1 MKTPGSGRKAGT
13 PNKRTEAIQE
23 MLDRVG
29 CNPLEGLALISSR
42 RVSCGTCVDEFGNPT
57 GMTRFALSDGYH
69 AHDCKASK
77 GTPHMSDFCTC
88 SGIGERICLSCFGSL
103 RERIGADLKFKADA
117 ELAQYVAP
125 KRKAVE
131 VTNPDGSLRPTWK
144 VVLPGGENPPQ

>member
-1 MKTPGSGRKAGT
+1 MQKLKIPGSGRKKGT

-29 CNPLEGLALISSR
+29 CNPLQGLAQISLR
-42 RVSCGTCVDEFGNPT
+42 RVSCGTCVDEDGKPT
-57 GMTRFALSDGYH
+57 GTTRYILPDGRH
-69 AHDCKASK
+69 ASGCKAKK
-77 GTPHMSDFCTC
+77 GEGHGGDYC
-88 SGIGERICLSCFGSL
+88 SCLGISERTCLSCFGTL

-144 VVLPGGENPPQ
+144 VVLAQDV